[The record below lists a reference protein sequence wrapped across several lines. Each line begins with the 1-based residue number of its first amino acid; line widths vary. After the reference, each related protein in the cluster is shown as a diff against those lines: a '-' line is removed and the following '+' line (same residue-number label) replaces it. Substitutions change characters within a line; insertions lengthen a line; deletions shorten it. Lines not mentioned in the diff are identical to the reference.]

1 MYLKKL
7 NDISKEVDGI
17 ESKITEIREE
27 IDGIEKVRVIY
38 VYFAYSRLPQCNY
51 DGGADFKYNGT
62 PPCTSTIMWTLCIV

>member
-27 IDGIEKVRVIY
+27 IDGIEKVRVIN
-38 VYFAYSRLPQCNY
+38 VCSCLL
-51 DGGADFKYNGT
+51 KVT
-62 PPCTSTIMWTLCIV
+62 TV